1 MKKIQKT
8 RESYYDVFVAYD
20 GTEFTNHDD
29 CLNYEGS
36 ARGVI
41 MSKVRR
47 LLVEE
52 TDLYAMFGIGSE
64 DDYYLVLRPTTQQDA
79 DDVMQAFLFENSYM
93 KDPQYA
99 DQVDRASALVQR
111 CVAENDVLFVNIC
124 YERDCFYIKGTR
136 NSLKERIDMIGKEK
150 KENA

>member
-47 LLVEE
+47 LVVKE
-52 TDLYAMFGIGSE
+52 TNPYAMFGIGSE
-64 DDYYLVLRPTTQQDA
+64 DDYYLVLRPTTQQEA
-79 DDVMQAFLFENSYM
+79 DDVMQAFFFENSYL

-99 DQVDRASALVQR
+99 DRVDRASALVQR
-111 CVAENDVLFVNIC
+111 CVAENDILFVSIG
-124 YERDCFYIKGTR
+124 YERDCFYIQCTR
-136 NSLKERIDMIGKEK
+136 NSLKESVEMIGMEK